1 MFWQYVTK
9 NWYSTAWNTKQQL
22 AVYIN
27 LSFGIQFNLF
37 WKSIQFENRIRGDYE
52 SWTSPMWNETY
63 KHHLANLP
71 PFRGWK
77 PTPANVLALQHFS
90 SLTCDGD
97 SHYVSTF
104 ISIVGRQMGKLVC
117 VCVCVFGI
125 CLLSP
130 WERCPVSS
138 GLGWFYRS
146 DLPASPCRSASLK
159 ALHGRIRNGSNLS
172 RREYC
177 NQTEPNLLNRR
188 WNRLEFNATIYIYGY
203 ALFCVPGRDK
213 YTYIMR
219 YAYLLKRCRSVWK
232 LLDSEVYFTF
242 HPDGVGVVW
251 RTFGVV
257 SKRMQLR
264 NTIFCILLM
273 VSQRMSCSWHRRN
286 EVHSSYLFFDFRF
299 IDIHSDS
306 HL

>member
-1 MFWQYVTK
+1 
-9 NWYSTAWNTKQQL
+9 
-22 AVYIN
+22 
-27 LSFGIQFNLF
+27 
-37 WKSIQFENRIRGDYE
+37 
-52 SWTSPMWNETY
+52 MWNKTY

-117 VCVCVFGI
+117 VWH
-125 CLLSP
+125 LSP
-130 WERCPVSS
+130 FTMGKMSS
-138 GLGWFYRS
+138 QFQAWMVLQIW
-146 DLPASPCRSASLK
+146 SASLSMQECIFESFARQNQK
-159 ALHGRIRNGSNLS
+159 WLQP
-172 RREYC
+172 YC
-177 NQTEPNLLNRR
+177 NRTEPNLLNWR
-188 WNRLEFNATIYIYGY
+188 WNRFKSNATIYIYGS

-213 YTYIMR
+213 YPYIMR

-273 VSQRMSCSWHRRN
+273 VSQGMSCSWHRRN
-286 EVHSSYLFFDFRF
+286 EVHSFYSFFDFRF

>member
-1 MFWQYVTK
+1 MNPEHHPCETRHINIILQTFHPFGDENLRLPMSWHSSISVPSLVMETVIMYQHSSALSEGK
-9 NWYSTAWNTKQQL
+9 WANW
-22 AVYIN
+22 
-27 LSFGIQFNLF
+27 
-37 WKSIQFENRIRGDYE
+37 
-52 SWTSPMWNETY
+52 
-63 KHHLANLP
+63 
-71 PFRGWK
+71 
-77 PTPANVLALQHFS
+77 
-90 SLTCDGD
+90 
-97 SHYVSTF
+97 
-104 ISIVGRQMGKLVC
+104 C

-138 GLGWFYRS
+138 RLGWFYRS

-219 YAYLLKRCRSVWK
+219 YAYLLKRCRSV
-232 LLDSEVYFTF
+232 
-242 HPDGVGVVW
+242 
-251 RTFGVV
+251 
-257 SKRMQLR
+257 
-264 NTIFCILLM
+264 
-273 VSQRMSCSWHRRN
+273 
-286 EVHSSYLFFDFRF
+286 
-299 IDIHSDS
+299 
-306 HL
+306 

>member
-1 MFWQYVTK
+1 METVIMYQHSSALFEGKWA
-9 NWYSTAWNTKQQL
+9 NW
-22 AVYIN
+22 
-27 LSFGIQFNLF
+27 
-37 WKSIQFENRIRGDYE
+37 
-52 SWTSPMWNETY
+52 
-63 KHHLANLP
+63 
-71 PFRGWK
+71 
-77 PTPANVLALQHFS
+77 
-90 SLTCDGD
+90 
-97 SHYVSTF
+97 
-104 ISIVGRQMGKLVC
+104 
-117 VCVCVFGI
+117 CVFDI

-138 GLGWFYRS
+138 RLGWFYRS

-177 NQTEPNLLNRR
+177 NQTEPNWLNLR
-188 WNRLEFNATIYIYGY
+188 WNRFKSNATIYIY
-203 ALFCVPGRDK
+203 ALFCVPCRDK

-251 RTFGVV
+251 RTFGAV

-273 VSQRMSCSWHRRN
+273 VTQVMSCSWHRRN
-286 EVHSSYLFFDFRF
+286 EVHSFYSFFDFRF
-299 IDIHSDS
+299 IEFHWHSFWFTSSEPAKKVESDDILPIYLAHVDVVSTSTNSPVSVAQVWSPWDLVCWLTSWKWHSLKKNS
-306 HL
+306 RLNHTARQSFLETWQFKKNNKRQ